1 MTTDLKVTGPLNGEG
16 LYTPSAEQSKALDKA
31 EIGTSGFTSFVNHCL
46 PNAAEHIGP
55 SAEDTVFLQALDAC
69 RGYEERLRAE
79 DSVHLTHTDGELMDM
94 RVTGGFDGPV
104 LWTASAEQSKAL
116 DNAELGTLGFTS
128 YVNRTLPS
136 AADYIGSSADCPNFL
151 AALTLCRAYVDE
163 LRAAR
168 GDS

>member
-31 EIGTSGFTSFVNHCL
+31 
-46 PNAAEHIGP
+46 
-55 SAEDTVFLQALDAC
+55 Q
-69 RGYEERLRAE
+69 
-79 DSVHLTHTDGELMDM
+79 
-94 RVTGGFDGPV
+94 
-104 LWTASAEQSKAL
+104 
-116 DNAELGTLGFTS
+116 LGTIGFTS
-128 YVNRTLPS
+128 YVNRNLPN
-136 AADYIGSSADCPNFL
+136 AVDYIGQSDTDPNFL